1 MRKPEGPLPVPLVL
15 LALLAACVSTQ
26 VTRLHP
32 EQTYPKIC
40 PEGVAMFTTADKV
53 GKPYVEVAVLSS
65 SGDQSMTTQ
74 AGMYESQRKK
84 AADVGANGLILGQ
97 SQEAGTGA
105 QVAHALIGTAANRKG
120 QATAI
125 YIASDSARVREA
137 CAARH

>member
-1 MRKPEGPLPVPLVL
+1 MRRLPSVLMSLLPLVT
-15 LALLAACVSTQ
+15 ACVSTQ

-32 EQTYPKIC
+32 ELTYPKIC
-40 PEGVAMFTTADKV
+40 PEGVAMFTSADKV
-53 GKPYVEVAVLSS
+53 GMPYVEVAVLSS

-84 AADVGANGLILGQ
+84 AADVGANGVILGQ

-105 QVAHALIGTAANRKG
+105 QVAHALIGTAANRRG
-120 QATAI
+120 QALAI